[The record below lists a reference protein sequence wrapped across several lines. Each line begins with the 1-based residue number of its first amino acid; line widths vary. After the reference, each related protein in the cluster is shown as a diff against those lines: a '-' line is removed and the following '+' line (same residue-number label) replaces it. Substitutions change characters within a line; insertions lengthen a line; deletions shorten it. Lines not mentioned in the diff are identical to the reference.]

1 MRLRTTSLLFI
12 FKQSEQFENFYIRG
26 ESAMNITVLGCG
38 LVGGPIAMDLA
49 AEANYNVKVA
59 DINVEALNR
68 LQSRARVETVQ
79 ANLSD
84 PAQIK
89 KVIAGSDMV
98 VSAVP
103 GHMGFQTLKA
113 ILESGKNV
121 VDIAFFPED
130 PFLLDDLAKAKGV
143 TAIVDCGVMP
153 GMGSILVAH
162 AASELDE
169 TDEAII
175 YVGGLPVV
183 REWPYEYK
191 AVFSPIDVLAE
202 YIRPA
207 RYIEFGHLV
216 TKPALS
222 DPELIDFPG
231 IGTLEAFNTDGLRT
245 MLKTIP
251 AKNMKEKTM
260 RYPGHIE
267 KIAILRE
274 TGFFSEEEVEVNG
287 VRLSPLAMTA
297 RILFDK
303 WKLGEGEADITIM
316 RVIVRG
322 TKDGQKKTYRWDLV
336 DHYDA
341 KNGIPSMAR
350 TTGYTATAA
359 VRMLEAGL
367 YQQKGISAPEFL
379 GKRPECVSY
388 LLEQLARH
396 NVHYR
401 PEHS

>member
-1 MRLRTTSLLFI
+1 M
-12 FKQSEQFENFYIRG
+12 K
-26 ESAMNITVLGCG
+26 ITVLGCG
-38 LVGGPIAMDLA
+38 LVGGPMAMDLA
-49 AEANYNVKVA
+49 AEPRYNVKVA
-59 DINVEALNR
+59 DINADALNR
-68 LQSRARVETVQ
+68 LRSRAKVETTQ
-79 ANLSD
+79 ADLSN
-84 PAQIK
+84 PEQVK
-89 KVIAGSDMV
+89 KVIADSDMV

-103 GHMGFQTLKA
+103 GHMGFQTLKT

-130 PFLLDDLAKAKGV
+130 PFLLDDLAKEKGL

-153 GMGSILVAH
+153 GMGSILVAQ
-162 AASELDE
+162 AAAELDE
-169 TDEAII
+169 TDEALI

-191 AVFSPIDVLAE
+191 AVFSPIDVIAE

-222 DPELIDFPG
+222 EPELIDFPG

-251 AKNMKEKTM
+251 AANMKEKTM

-267 KIAILRE
+267 KMAILRE
-274 TGFFSEEEVEVNG
+274 TGFFSEEEMEVNG
-287 VRLSPLAMTA
+287 VRITPLAMTA
-297 RILFDK
+297 RLLFPK

-322 TKDGQKKTYRWDLV
+322 KKGGQEKKYQWDLI

-341 KNGIPSMAR
+341 KNGILSMAR

-359 VRMLEAGL
+359 VRMLEAGI
-367 YQQKGISAPEFL
+367 YQHKGISAPEFL
-379 GKRPECVSY
+379 GKHPECVSY
-388 LLEQLARH
+388 LLEQLAQRGI
-396 NVHYR
+396 HYH
-401 PEHS
+401 PAHA